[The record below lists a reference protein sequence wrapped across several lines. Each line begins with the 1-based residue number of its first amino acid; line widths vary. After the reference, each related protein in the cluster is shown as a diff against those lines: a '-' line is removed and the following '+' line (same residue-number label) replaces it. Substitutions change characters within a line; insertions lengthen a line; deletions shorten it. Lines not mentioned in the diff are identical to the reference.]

1 MVAMLVNS
9 RWQTGAANR
18 RRLHHPAFDASVM
31 LTNRIVWFSNVDG
44 KPATSLREDHSLLR
58 HVPNAASLHGP
69 CRESNRNRGRS
80 DSLGGQGR

>member
-9 RWQTGAANR
+9 RWQTGAVNR

-44 KPATSLREDHSLLR
+44 KPATSLREDHCWLVLGL
-58 HVPNAASLHGP
+58 VPHSRPYPAAV
-69 CRESNRNRGRS
+69 CR
-80 DSLGGQGR
+80 QGC